1 MGKMHAG
8 QPQMSYH
15 AVSDKKSDAKGPRR
29 DLRKAWI
36 AVALIPVAFVVAMV
50 LGEVVIGALGYPA
63 GEETPPV
70 GLRAAV
76 GIPATLLLVAPGVIA
91 GIYGLRAR
99 RAGEPRGLLPGVIG
113 IAVAG
118 LFVLQSILGFIGSFV
133 GPGP

>member
-1 MGKMHAG
+1 M
-8 QPQMSYH
+8 PYH
-15 AVSDKKSDAKGPRR
+15 AVSDKRSDSQRAHR

-63 GEETPPV
+63 GGESPPA

-99 RAGEPRGLLPGVIG
+99 RAGEPRGLVPGVIG

-118 LFVLQSILGFIGSFV
+118 LFLLQSILGFIGSSV
-133 GPGP
+133 GPG